1 VRQWLA
7 VQRAVFSRCN
17 SDGER
22 HWLPLPGR
30 MPTSDDRVA
39 RLQSEDRAYQLAA
52 ALFYERSPGARAAF
66 AAIAARPGEHRAAA
80 KLMVTSIDA
89 GSDPTGFAQAK
100 ASKTAIAGAERLLT
114 DPKAKSMQAN
124 AHDLIGWI
132 GATADTREGR
142 QAQVKVT
149 LDALGLPLAT
159 IRSDAQ
165 AEARY
170 YRSLE
175 DLPQL
180 FTNFENDSWW
190 ITGAIPKGYYGSLA
204 MAEAARTNPLAA
216 YALTKH
222 PGYDEP
228 PVSAEVQEAAR
239 RQFEAKRSDRDAWRV
254 VLLQTAG
261 DYSSQP
267 AASWAEIDAQLARI
281 GAMPT
286 DHDVA
291 LLGFLFDYRIHYA
304 FGGAPTTDENAI
316 WAERAEGIAKLAAYP
331 YKNSEHFN
339 RLYSHALNALIGS
352 SDIEGARARGETTA
366 ARAAARCT
374 PRC

>member
-1 VRQWLA
+1 MAPDRPFDGIWNSPLLKALDMQWSDCRWAYSDKVYQDRRRQLGENHPYVRQWLA

-142 QAQVKVT
+142 Q
-149 LDALGLPLAT
+149 
-159 IRSDAQ
+159 
-165 AEARY
+165 E
-170 YRSLE
+170 
-175 DLPQL
+175 
-180 FTNFENDSWW
+180 
-190 ITGAIPKGYYGSLA
+190 
-204 MAEAARTNPLAA
+204 M
-216 YALTKH
+216 
-222 PGYDEP
+222 P
-228 PVSAEVQEAAR
+228 PR
-239 RQFEAKRSDRDAWRV
+239 W
-254 VLLQTAG
+254 
-261 DYSSQP
+261 
-267 AASWAEIDAQLARI
+267 
-281 GAMPT
+281 
-286 DHDVA
+286 
-291 LLGFLFDYRIHYA
+291 
-304 FGGAPTTDENAI
+304 
-316 WAERAEGIAKLAAYP
+316 
-331 YKNSEHFN
+331 
-339 RLYSHALNALIGS
+339 IGS
-352 SDIEGARARGETTA
+352 FGVRFCVVHVAPPSNVVAM
-366 ARAAARCT
+366 
-374 PRC
+374 